1 MESTVKK
8 FLPLISM
15 LALLS
20 VLLIALTFF
29 SAGGDWQE
37 VLRPSTRALL
47 DGRNP
52 YDELR
57 FLSPPWAF
65 LVLIPPA
72 LLPSVLGSALFGAIG
87 AAGYLLAF
95 YRLRVKPIGLVF
107 LVANPAFLAALFN
120 PNFDW
125 AVALGF
131 TLPPQIGLFFVLTKP
146 QISAPLVLFWLID
159 AWRSGGW
166 RRTAWTFA
174 PVLIAYAL
182 SFLIFGPWILHMGGA
197 VSSLSNTA
205 NVWPWGLLAGVVL
218 VILSLRKW
226 RANLALIAGP
236 FFSPYLA
243 PYSWLPAISGLIPDT
258 LATVA
263 ACIAFWVAFLI
274 SNHLF

>member
-1 MESTVKK
+1 MRRNVLSVAV
-8 FLPLISM
+8 I
-15 LALLS
+15 LALS
-20 VLLIALTFF
+20 VLLFFTLTFF
-29 SAGGDWQE
+29 NPGGDWLE

-65 LVLIPPA
+65 LALIPPA
-72 LLPSVLGSALFGAIG
+72 LLPPVLGSALFGLIG

-95 YRLRVKPIGLVF
+95 YRLQAKPLAMVF
-107 LVANPAFLAALFN
+107 LAANPAFLAALFN

-146 QISAPLVLFWLID
+146 QICGPLVLFWFIE

-166 RRTAWTFA
+166 RRAVWVFA
-174 PVLIAYAL
+174 PVVTAYAL

-197 VSSLSNTA
+197 VGSLSNTA

-218 VILSLRKW
+218 VVISLRK
-226 RANLALIAGP
+226 RLANLSLSAGP

-243 PYSWLPAISGLIPDT
+243 PYSWLPAITGLIPDT
-258 LATVA
+258 LATIA
-263 ACIAFWVAFLI
+263 ACLALWAAWLLSTHIL
-274 SNHLF
+274 